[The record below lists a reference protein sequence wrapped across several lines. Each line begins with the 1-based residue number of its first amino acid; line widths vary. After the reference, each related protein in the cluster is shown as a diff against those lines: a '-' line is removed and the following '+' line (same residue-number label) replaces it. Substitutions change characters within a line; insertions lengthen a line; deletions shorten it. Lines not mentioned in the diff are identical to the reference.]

1 MNLTYVTSNKGKY
14 LNVKNHFDNN
24 NLTLE
29 YYSYDLQE
37 PNINDIEI
45 ISKAKVTQAYEI
57 LKKPCF
63 VADSGFYIIDYPDN
77 PNYPGAFVKR
87 SGISTD
93 IKKLLNKLKNTQD
106 RRAYFLD
113 CLTFYDGKDY
123 YTFFGKSEGTIS
135 YEIKGDNIEKSLSNL
150 WYIFIPNN
158 HDKTLAQMTDEE
170 RNNRQDNHTSATL
183 EFINWYKNE
192 YLNIKKS

>member
-1 MNLTYVTSNKGKY
+1 MSLIYVTSNRGKY
-14 LNVKNHFDNN
+14 LNVKNHFENN
-24 NLTLE
+24 NLSLE
-29 YYSYDLQE
+29 HFAYDLKE
-37 PNINDIEI
+37 PDINDIEI
-45 ISKAKVTQAYEI
+45 ISKAKVTEAYQI

-63 VADSGFYIIDYPDN
+63 VADSGFYIIDYPNN

-87 SGISTD
+87 SGVSTNIQD
-93 IKKLLNKLKNTQD
+93 LLNTLKDTKD

-135 YEIKGDNIEKSLSNL
+135 YEIKGQSTEKSLSNL

-158 HDKTLAQMTDEE
+158 HTKTLAEMSDYE
-170 RNNRQDNHTSATL
+170 RTHRHDNHTSATE
-183 EFINWYKNE
+183 EFINWYKTS
-192 YLNIKKS
+192 YKKE

>member
-1 MNLTYVTSNKGKY
+1 MSLVYVTSNRGKY
-14 LNVKNHFDNN
+14 LNVKNHFENN
-24 NLTLE
+24 NLSLE
-29 YYSYDLQE
+29 YFAYDLKE
-37 PNINDIEI
+37 PDINDIEI
-45 ISKAKVTQAYEI
+45 ISKAKVTEAYQI

-63 VADSGFYIIDYPDN
+63 VADSGFYIIDYPNN

-87 SGISTD
+87 SGVSTNIQD
-93 IKKLLNKLKNTQD
+93 LLNTLKDTKD

-135 YEIKGDNIEKSLSNL
+135 YEIKGHSTEKSLSNL

-158 HDKTLAQMTDEE
+158 HDKTLAEMSDYE
-170 RNNRQDNHTSATL
+170 RTHRNDNHTSATE

-192 YLNIKKS
+192 YKKE

>member
-1 MNLTYVTSNKGKY
+1 MSLTYVTSNRGKY
-14 LNVKNHFDNN
+14 LNVKNHFENN
-24 NLTLE
+24 NLSLE
-29 YYSYDLQE
+29 HFAYDLKE
-37 PNINDIEI
+37 PDINDIEI
-45 ISKAKVTQAYEI
+45 ISKAKVTEAYQI

-63 VADSGFYIIDYPDN
+63 VADSGFYIIDYPNN

-87 SGISTD
+87 SGVSTNIQD
-93 IKKLLNKLKNTQD
+93 LLNTLKDTKD

-135 YEIKGDNIEKSLSNL
+135 YEIKGQSTEKSLSNL

-158 HDKTLAQMTDEE
+158 HTKTLAEMSDYE
-170 RNNRQDNHTSATL
+170 RTHRHDNHTSATE
-183 EFINWYKNE
+183 EFINWYKTS
-192 YLNIKKS
+192 YKKE